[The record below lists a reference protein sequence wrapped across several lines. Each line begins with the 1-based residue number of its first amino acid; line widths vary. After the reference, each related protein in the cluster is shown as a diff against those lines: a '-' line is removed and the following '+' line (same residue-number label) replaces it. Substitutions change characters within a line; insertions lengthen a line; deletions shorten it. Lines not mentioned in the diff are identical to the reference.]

1 MQCKSSAKSVLQ
13 LKVELRQHF
22 ASSCLQPMC
31 NMHHHCTI
39 VITIIIAMCNM
50 HHHCTIVII
59 IAFNIIIIVTINI
72 KISISLNLAIS
83 VYKAIAQMIF
93 LWRFLEYGW
102 EMDSFSSSIFF

>member
-39 VITIIIAMCNM
+39 VI
-50 HHHCTIVII
+50 I
-59 IAFNIIIIVTINI
+59 IAFSIIIIVTINI
-72 KISISLNLAIS
+72 KTSISLNLAIS
-83 VYKAIAQMIF
+83 VSKAIAQMIF

>member
-31 NMHHHCTI
+31 NMHH
-39 VITIIIAMCNM
+39 
-50 HHHCTIVII
+50 CTIVII
-59 IAFNIIIIVTINI
+59 TAFSIIIIVTINI
-72 KISISLNLAIS
+72 KTSISLNLAIS
-83 VYKAIAQMIF
+83 VSKAIAQMIL

-102 EMDSFSSSIFF
+102 EMDSFSSSFFF